1 MISPVLKIHPEDNV
15 LVALAEIG
23 VGQQIGMEDL
33 DLTAM
38 EKIEVKHKIAIEDIQ
53 IGEHIR
59 MYGTIV
65 GVASKP
71 IFKGMKITTENTRHQ
86 TANIIKKTGQA
97 TWQPPDVSE
106 FINST
111 FQGYHRQDGKVG
123 TRNYWLFIPLVFCE
137 NRNIKLLQ
145 DTLIEPLGYQIRQKE
160 RFEIGGLID
169 AVKQGRKNFDQID
182 LVGQAGANASDQ
194 RVFRNIDGIKFL
206 THEGGCGG
214 TRQDS
219 EMLCKLLASYITHP
233 NVAGATVLSLGC
245 QNAEARTV
253 EAFVKELSP
262 GLDKPVFYFEQQS
275 SISEPQFIESI
286 IKTTFGGLQQANE
299 VERKPASLNHLTLG
313 LECGGSDGFSGLS
326 ANPALGV
333 TSDLIVALGGST
345 ILSEFPELHGAE
357 QDIINRCTDDKTATR
372 FIELMQLY
380 NGRAKADGSGFEA
393 NPSPGNIRDGL
404 ITDAIKSL
412 GAAKKGG
419 SSPIKDVLD
428 YGEVVTRTGLNLLC
442 TPGNDVESTTGLAGA
457 GANLIVFTTG
467 LGTPTGNVI
476 SPTIKMS
483 TNSALAKRM
492 ADIIDI
498 NAGTIIDGS
507 DTIESKGRELLR
519 LLIKT
524 ASGDY
529 ISAAERLGQ
538 DDFIP
543 WKRGISL

>member
-1 MISPVLKIHPEDNV
+1 MAAVLRIHESDNV
-15 LVALAEIG
+15 WVALETIRAGTTISIN
-23 VGQQIGMEDL
+23 GQN
-33 DLTAM
+33 LTTV
-38 EKIEVKHKIAIEDIQ
+38 EEIEVKHKVAIYDIPEGSY
-53 IGEHIR
+53 IK

-65 GVASKP
+65 GVATSP
-71 IFKGMKITTENTRHQ
+71 IFKGMKITTGNVRHETAPVASARENSVW
-86 TANIIKKTGQA
+86 QA
-97 TWQPPDVSE
+97 PDVSHFSE
-106 FINST
+106 RT
-111 FQGYHRQDGKVG
+111 FNGYHRSNGLVG
-123 TRNYWLFIPLVFCE
+123 TRNYWIFIPLVFCE

-145 DTLIEPLGYQIRQKE
+145 GTLLEPLGYHEGKKE
-160 RFEIGGLID
+160 RINLENLIA
-169 AVKQGRKNFDQID
+169 AVKAGRHDFGDISLGSDD
-182 LVGQAGANASDQ
+182 LAISK
-194 RVFRNIDGIKFL
+194 RVFANIDGIKFL

-253 EAFVKELSP
+253 EDFVRSIDPHFE
-262 GLDKPVFYFEQQS
+262 KPVYYFEQQA
-275 SISEPQFIESI
+275 SISEPQFIEDI
-286 IKTTFGGLQQANE
+286 IKSTFAGLQRANSIT
-299 VERKPASLNHLTLG
+299 RKPASLGHLTLG

-326 ANPALGV
+326 ANPALGYCA
-333 TSDLIVALGGST
+333 DMLIGLGGSA

-357 QDIINRCTDDKTATR
+357 QDLVNRCVDDQSAQR
-372 FIELMQLY
+372 FIALMERY
-380 NGRAKADGSGFEA
+380 HARAKADGSGFEA

-412 GAAKKGG
+412 GAARKGG
-419 SSPIKDVLD
+419 SSPVVDVLD
-428 YGEVVTRTGLNLLC
+428 YGERVTKSGLNLLC

-483 TNSALAKRM
+483 TNTVLAKRM

-498 NAGTIIDGS
+498 NAGTIIEGQ
-507 DTIESKGRELLR
+507 DTIETKGHELLE
-519 LLIKT
+519 LIIKI
-524 ASGDY
+524 ASGTQLT
-529 ISAAERLGQ
+529 AAERLGQ